1 MLCIYD
7 TTSQFLAKGKKSSW
21 AAWKAY
27 PSVTRAFQHVAENP
41 IRLQWNLLLERFT
54 CVLYDKTTRVNNII
68 NDLRRDLFSK
78 RAKLMDNIPPTQV
91 SSIKA
96 ILAIMKILPPPIGCT
111 HTAYQPGTLSSK
123 YLEHMPYRAQQNI
136 TEPEKFGWILLEQAW
151 KPVWTLLPE
160 VARACQELLKC
171 GCKSCSEKCKCR
183 DAGLSCTG
191 LCYCGAVNLFFSL
204 YVATLIIIYCFLVG

>member
-1 MLCIYD
+1 M
-7 TTSQFLAKGKKSSW
+7 
-21 AAWKAY
+21 
-27 PSVTRAFQHVAENP
+27 
-41 IRLQWNLLLERFT
+41 
-54 CVLYDKTTRVNNII
+54 
-68 NDLRRDLFSK
+68 
-78 RAKLMDNIPPTQV
+78 
-91 SSIKA
+91 SSIKP

-136 TEPEKFGWILLEQAW
+136 PEPEKFGWILLEHAW

-171 GCKSCSEKCKCR
+171 DCKSLPFCSKKCKCR

-191 LCYCGAVNLFFSL
+191 LCYCGGTSGVDPGFEIGGCPKCARKHAKVFFFQCHTHFQVHNQVWAPWNCDTIITIGINKHEVVENYNFEAFCGHCCIKAL
-204 YVATLIIIYCFLVG
+204 PFKHKNFKLISGLGGGGALPPPPRPSPWIQP